1 LVRVTA
7 APDQRREMNAL
18 REERFVNMDT
28 ALSSGGHAEHGVEK
42 SAEEIAFNERKVR
55 FGMFLYVLA
64 DVLFVIF
71 MLVTYP
77 WLRAYNTDNGWFPF
91 AGMALP
97 DQGTSLTLIL
107 LMVVSAAFF
116 FLGFL
121 GIRAGN
127 QTILR
132 VCMLFSWL
140 LILAALIGQVKFMG
154 AQQFA
159 AADGTFADT
168 WLLFSGY
175 HIYHLLWAVFLG
187 LGITIRSFHG
197 KYTQAHHLGVVTIGY
212 FWYWAALTPVIFYVL
227 MALLPPK

>member
-1 LVRVTA
+1 
-7 APDQRREMNAL
+7 MNAL
-18 REERFVNMDT
+18 REERFVDM
-28 ALSSGGHAEHGVEK
+28 SSAVASGDHSGHGAEM
-42 SAEEIAFNERKVR
+42 SAEEVSFNERKVR
-55 FGMFLYVLA
+55 FGMLLYVLA

-91 AGMALP
+91 KGMQLP
-97 DQGTSLTLIL
+97 DQGTSLALVI
-107 LMVVSAAFF
+107 LMVVSAVFF
-116 FLGFL
+116 FLGYL
-121 GIRAGN
+121 GIRSGN
-127 QTILR
+127 QVVLR
-132 VCMLFSWL
+132 VSMLLSWL
-140 LILAALIGQVKFMG
+140 IMLAALIGQIKFMG

-187 LGITIRSFHG
+187 LGITNRSLHG
-197 KYTQAHHLGVVTIGY
+197 KYTKEHHVGVVTIGY
-212 FWYWAALTPVIFYVL
+212 FWYWAALTPVLFYIL

>member
-1 LVRVTA
+1 
-7 APDQRREMNAL
+7 
-18 REERFVNMDT
+18 MDT
-28 ALSSGGHAEHGVEK
+28 AISTGGHGAALSS
-42 SAEEIAFNERKVR
+42 EEEQFNERKVR
-55 FGMFLYVLA
+55 FGMLLYVLA

-91 AGMALP
+91 KGMQLP
-97 DQGTSLTLIL
+97 DQGTSLTLVL
-107 LMVVSAAFF
+107 LMVVSAVFF

-121 GIRAGN
+121 AIRGGN
-127 QTILR
+127 QVILR

-140 LILAALIGQVKFMG
+140 IMLAALIGQIKFMG
-154 AQQFA
+154 AQQFGT
-159 AADGTFADT
+159 ADGTFADT

-197 KYTQAHHLGVVTIGY
+197 KYSKERHLGVVTVGY
-212 FWYWAALTPVIFYVL
+212 FWYWAALTPVLFYFL
-227 MALLPPK
+227 MILLPPK

>member
-1 LVRVTA
+1 
-7 APDQRREMNAL
+7 MKAL
-18 REERFVNMDT
+18 REERFINMDT
-28 ALSSGGHAEHGVEK
+28 ALSSGGHAEHGVEM
-42 SAEEIAFNERKVR
+42 SAEEVQFNERKVR
-55 FGMFLYVLA
+55 FGMLLYVLA
-64 DVLFVIF
+64 DVLFVVF

-97 DQGTSLTLIL
+97 DQGTSLTLAG
-107 LMVVSAAFF
+107 LMVASAVFF
-116 FLGFL
+116 FLGYL

-127 QTILR
+127 QVVLR
-132 VCMLFSWL
+132 ICMLFSL
-140 LILAALIGQVKFMG
+140 LIMLVALVAQVKFMG

-175 HIYHLLWAVFLG
+175 HIYHLLWATFLG
-187 LGITIRSFHG
+187 LGITIRSLHG
-197 KYTQAHHLGVVTIGY
+197 KYTKEHHLGVVTIGY
-212 FWYWAALTPVIFYVL
+212 FWYWAALTPVLFYVL

>member
-1 LVRVTA
+1 MSTAVT
-7 APDQRREMNAL
+7 
-18 REERFVNMDT
+18 
-28 ALSSGGHAEHGVEK
+28 SGDHAGHGVEM
-42 SAEEIAFNERKVR
+42 SAEEVAFNERKVR
-55 FGMFLYVLA
+55 FGMLLYVLA

-97 DQGTSLTLIL
+97 DQGTSLGLML
-107 LMVVSAAFF
+107 LMVVSAVFF
-116 FLGFL
+116 FLGYL

-127 QTILR
+127 QVFLR

-140 LILAALIGQVKFMG
+140 VMLVALIGQVKFMG

-197 KYTQAHHLGVVTIGY
+197 KYSKGHHLGVVTVGY
-212 FWYWAALTPVIFYVL
+212 FWYWAALTPVLFYVL